1 MLYMLIAKCYISKK
15 FPKLYQGKRYNDGIP
30 SMHNNA
36 VYNAVYKEVYEEN
49 IHESVQS

>member
-1 MLYMLIAKCYISKK
+1 MPIAAGSALQLDKGNSNMLYMLIAKCYIPKN

-36 VYNAVYKEVYEEN
+36 VY
-49 IHESVQS
+49 